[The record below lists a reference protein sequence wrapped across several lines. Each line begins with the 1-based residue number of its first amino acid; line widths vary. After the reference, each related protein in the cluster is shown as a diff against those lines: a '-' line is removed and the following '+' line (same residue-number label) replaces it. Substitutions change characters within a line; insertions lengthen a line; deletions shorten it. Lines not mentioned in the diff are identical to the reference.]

1 MFLPKPL
8 PRLVFSD
15 RCLIIQIDRP
25 TYQTPRIHVATSYQI
40 LGGHLLLVIFWH
52 GQKQISN
59 TTDLFPQSS
68 LEELGLVC
76 IVLQAIIA
84 SDSDLRINPLLKLD
98 HLEQIPQQKGLGA
111 LPFLDTFQY
120 IYLLSYLSTYT
131 IQYVYTHTLTSFH
144 LDIRFIKFD
153 SAQWNSISLYTVKF
167 TFTCPSKVVD
177 IPWTT
182 ASTQSSVA

>member
-1 MFLPKPL
+1 M
-8 PRLVFSD
+8 
-15 RCLIIQIDRP
+15 
-25 TYQTPRIHVATSYQI
+25 
-40 LGGHLLLVIFWH
+40 
-52 GQKQISN
+52 
-59 TTDLFPQSS
+59 
-68 LEELGLVC
+68 
-76 IVLQAIIA
+76 LQAIIA

-153 SAQWNSISLYTVKF
+153 SAQ
-167 TFTCPSKVVD
+167 
-177 IPWTT
+177 
-182 ASTQSSVA
+182 